1 MSDKR
6 LKVVLCWHMHQPQYK
21 DSASGQYLLPWT
33 YLHAM
38 KDYIDMADI
47 LEKQANAKAV
57 VNFAPI
63 LLEQIDDYANQLNGF
78 IENGQAIHD
87 SLLAALASPTLPNN
101 IQQKTDL
108 IRQCIRANEKH
119 LILPNEKF
127 SRLVNIAKQ
136 IEEESD
142 ILRYLS
148 EQYLVDI
155 LVWYHLVWM
164 AEAAHRN
171 EPLIAKLVDKGQD
184 YTLHDRQALLKVI
197 AKLVSSVIPRYR
209 KLAEKGQVELSMNPY
224 AHPIIPLL
232 IDLSSTY
239 DAMPNTDMPGA
250 RQYPNGV
257 QRARWHIEHGLDVFE
272 HYFGFKPKG
281 CWPSEGAVSTDTIRL
296 LGEYNLQWAATG
308 EAVLRNSMHKLNR
321 IDEIDNANGLHK
333 PYKVADSSVACFFRD
348 DGLSDLIGFTYSD
361 WHGDDAVANLINHIE
376 NISQSCD
383 DPSQQVVS
391 IIMDGEN
398 AWEHY
403 PNNGYYFLNALY
415 EKLSSHEGIELTTFS
430 ETLESDLRPAHL
442 ETLMAGSWVYGT
454 FSTWIGDKDK
464 NRGWDMLIE
473 AKRAYDVVMASK
485 HLTDEDR
492 DAATKQLA
500 LCEGSDWFWWFGDY
514 NPAEAVSDFEHLF
527 RLHLAHLYAILGVE
541 PPEALSHV
549 FTHGQGDP
557 EGGGAMRRGHE

>member
-6 LKVVLCWHMHQPQYK
+6 LNVVLCWHMHQPQYK
-21 DSASGQYLLPWT
+21 DTASGQYLLPWT

-47 LEKQANAKAV
+47 LEKQTNAKAV

-63 LLEQIDDYANQLNGF
+63 LLEQIDDYAKQLTGF
-78 IENGQAIHD
+78 IEHGDAIHD
-87 SLLAALASPTLPNN
+87 PLLAALASPTLPNHQ
-101 IQQKTDL
+101 QQKLDL
-108 IRQCIRANEKH
+108 IRQCTRANEKH
-119 LILPNEKF
+119 LILPNEKY
-127 SRLVNIAKQ
+127 RCLVEIAKQ
-136 IEEESD
+136 IEVEPD

-148 EQYLVDI
+148 EQYLVDM

-171 EPLIAKLVDKGQD
+171 EPLIEELVKKGQD
-184 YTLHDRQALLKVI
+184 YSLHDRQALLKVI
-197 AKLVSSVIPRYR
+197 SRLINSVIPRYR
-209 KLAEKGQVELSMNPY
+209 NLAEQGQVELSMNPY

-239 DAMPNTDMPGA
+239 DAMPDTDMPGA
-250 RQYPNGV
+250 RHYPNGE
-257 QRARWHIEHGLDVFE
+257 QRARWHIEHGFDVFE
-272 HYFGFKPKG
+272 HYFGFVPKG
-281 CWPSEGAVSTDTIRL
+281 CWPSEGAVSTDTIKL
-296 LGEYNLQWAATG
+296 LANYDLQWAATG
-308 EAVLRNSMHKLNR
+308 EAVLRNSMQKANR
-321 IDEIDNANGLHK
+321 SDEMEHTNGLHK
-333 PYKVADSSVACFFRD
+333 PYKISDSSTYCFFRD

-376 NISQSCD
+376 NIAQSCD

-415 EKLSSHEGIELTTFS
+415 EKLSTHNGINLTTFS
-430 ETLESDLRPAHL
+430 EVVESDCQPNHL
-442 ETLMAGSWVYGT
+442 EELIAGSWVYGT

-485 HLTDEDR
+485 HLTEADR
-492 DAATKQLA
+492 EAATQQLA

-541 PPEALSHV
+541 PPESLSHV
-549 FTHGQGDP
+549 FTQGQGDP